1 MDCFVR
7 GLPICRP
14 PAKDQREY
22 GMSSS
27 VVTNLISAGF
37 PLLLLWIKL
46 GSVFG
51 RMAERKGTSKRL
63 AFIGA
68 FPVWALVFAIWL
80 MTRSD
85 RQTVSSED
93 ALSDEAHADRPE

>member
-1 MDCFVR
+1 
-7 GLPICRP
+7 
-14 PAKDQREY
+14 
-22 GMSSS
+22 
-27 VVTNLISAGF
+27 
-37 PLLLLWIKL
+37 
-46 GSVFG
+46 
-51 RMAERKGTSKRL
+51 MAERKGTSKRL

-85 RQTVSSED
+85 RQSVSSED